1 MTSPSEAVRYPLL
14 EALLAQKGLKLKGT
28 YTIRDVALIFGASRR
43 TLQEWTAAG
52 NPAARDLPGRGRFLS
67 EDLENF
73 LQSSL
78 RQCEKPPEEVNRAG
92 DNAQTGVSYERRKRL
107 RRGK

>member
-1 MTSPSEAVRYPLL
+1 MNCPGEAVRYPLL

-28 YTIRDVALIFGASRR
+28 YTIRDVALIFDASRR

-67 EDLENF
+67 EDLEKF

-78 RQCEKPPEEVNRAG
+78 RQCEKPPEEFSRAA
-92 DNAQTGVSYERRKRL
+92 DNAQTGVSYGCRKRL
-107 RRGK
+107 RHAR